1 MNSLIKISAVGT
13 LALGGVAAH
22 AAIVVPSSSN
32 KPGDVLL
39 FADIFTGATL
49 DATYVGDTGVTVD
62 SVVGG
67 TRPGNYAA
75 SSDAN
80 LSSFLAE
87 ATTGTTVIWSVI
99 GGGGKNGGNNAEFV
113 STSNTGVINPTNG
126 GNLVGWSI
134 GLNGAVNTI
143 NGLISSSVPP
153 DPVQTSFKG
162 SDVSNLGTDYNPL
175 GTSTDASNWFGGNQ
189 QNFITGLG
197 TQAKLFAITAA
208 GFGGANQTTQT
219 PEFYVTL
226 TSSGLTYTPISAVPL
241 PAAVWLLGSGL
252 LGLVGVA
259 RRKIAA

>member
-1 MNSLIKISAVGT
+1 MNSLIKISAVGS

-22 AAIVVPSSSN
+22 AAIVVPTSSN

-39 FADIFTGATL
+39 FADIFTGTTL

-67 TRPGNYAA
+67 TRPSNYAA

-80 LSSFLAE
+80 LSSFLAG
-87 ATTGTTVIWSVI
+87 ATNGTTVIWSVI
-99 GGGGKNGGNNAEFV
+99 GGGGKNSGNVAEFV
-113 STSNTGVINPTNG
+113 STSNTGSITPTNG
-126 GNLVGWSI
+126 GNLVGWSV

-143 NGLISSSVPP
+143 NGLITGT

-162 SDVSNLGTDYNPL
+162 TDDSNLGTDYNPL

-219 PEFYVTL
+219 PEWYVTL
-226 TSSGLTYTPISAVPL
+226 TSSGLTYTQLAPVPL
-241 PAAVWLLGSGL
+241 PAAFWLLGSGL
-252 LGLVGVA
+252 LGLAGVA